1 MIGRCR
7 LCGGQS
13 LHVAVDLGATPLANS
28 YLRPEQL
35 IEAEPYYPLR
45 ALLCD
50 CCFLLQLETFSD
62 PRLDPRAIFGDY
74 PYFSSYSDALLATSK
89 AYAASIS
96 ACLGLKPG
104 DRVVE
109 IASNDGYLLQHFLGR
124 GMDVLGIDPAANVAR
139 TAVGKGI
146 RTLVR
151 FFGSNVARELAAEGN
166 LARLIVANN
175 VVAHVPDLNDFL
187 AGLKILLAP
196 GGHVTME
203 FHHLLSL
210 VEHHQ
215 FDAIY
220 HEHCQY
226 FSLRTA
232 RTALASHGLTII
244 DVEPLPA
251 QGGSLRI
258 HVRHQEEASDPT
270 CAVSRVLA
278 QEEAAGLFSPTRY
291 VRLSNDIEKTK
302 LGVLSFLVTARQAGK
317 SVVCYGAAAKGN
329 TLLNYCG
336 VHADMVDYVVDR
348 SPSKQGLFL
357 PGSRIPIHD
366 PARVMETKPDYLLI
380 LAWNLRDEIV
390 EQMSSIRDWGGRFVV
405 PIPEVQIYP

>member
-1 MIGRCR
+1 MLGRCR
-7 LCGGQS
+7 LCGGQP
-13 LHVAVDLGATPLANS
+13 LQVVVDLGATPLANS

-35 IEAEPYYPLR
+35 AEAEPYYPLR
-45 ALLCD
+45 VLLCSS
-50 CCFLLQLETFSD
+50 CFLVQLEALVD
-62 PRLDPRAIFGDY
+62 PETIFRDY
-74 PYFSSYSDALLATSK
+74 AYFSSYSDTLLASSE
-89 AYAASIS
+89 AYSDMMTKR
-96 ACLGLKPG
+96 LGLTRG

-124 GMDVLGIDPAANVAR
+124 GMDVLGIDPAANVAK
-139 TAVGKGI
+139 AAAGKGI
-146 RTLVR
+146 HTLVR
-151 FFGSNVARELAAEGN
+151 FFDSDVARELVAEGTR
-166 LARLIVANN
+166 ARLIVANN

-196 GGHVTME
+196 GGLITLE

-232 RTALASHGLTII
+232 RTALAAHGLAVV

-258 HVRHQEEASDPT
+258 HARHQEEATDEAP
-270 CAVSRVLA
+270 CAVSGVLA
-278 QEEAAGLFSPTRY
+278 GEEAAGLFNPARY
-291 VRLSNDIEKTK
+291 VRFSDDIAKTK
-302 LGVLSFLVTARQAGK
+302 RGILSFLVNAKEAGK

-336 VHADMVDYVVDR
+336 VHTDMVDYVVDR

-366 PARVMETKPDYLLI
+366 PARVMETRPDYLLL
-380 LAWNLRDEIV
+380 LAWNLREEII

-405 PIPEVQIYP
+405 PIPEVQVYP